1 MSSFSYSAMGTDK
14 DIQISADKWN
24 NILSELLDKICIQEW
39 KKDYVNLN
47 ILDGT
52 QWEFTVTYEGK
63 KRKSYGG
70 SNAYPPRWEEFD
82 RIFSVFTEKR
92 FE

>member
-70 SNAYPPRWEEFD
+70 RYQVNKSHLDKTALG
-82 RIFSVFTEKR
+82 
-92 FE
+92 